1 MKYQVLLHPKAA
13 RALQKLDRQITTEIK
28 KKLGKLRDNPHLGKP
43 LKHSNF
49 SSLRIGDYRAI
60 YEISPKEGRVIVLYI
75 SHRKNVYEDFTK
87 MFWV

>member
-1 MKYQVLLHPKAA
+1 VKYQVLLHPKAA

-28 KKLGKLRDNPHLGKP
+28 KKLRDNPHLGKP

-60 YEISPKEGRVIVLYI
+60 YEISPKEERVIVLYI
-75 SHRKNVYEDFTK
+75 SHMKNVYEDFTK